1 VGDLLICEF
10 LRNIRIWQNWQ
21 KPKKGKPATLAI
33 VQQMK
38 EECKK
43 MLQISFCYVII
54 LFAFDAIAYAKE
66 VKQQ

>member
-1 VGDLLICEF
+1 MTVTD
-10 LRNIRIWQNWQ
+10 
-21 KPKKGKPATLAI
+21 AI
-33 VQQMK
+33 VQQIK

-43 MLQISFCYVII
+43 MLQIPLRYVNI

>member
-1 VGDLLICEF
+1 MAELAK
-10 LRNIRIWQNWQ
+10 
-21 KPKKGKPATLAI
+21 KPKKEKPAMSAI

>member
-1 VGDLLICEF
+1 MTVTD
-10 LRNIRIWQNWQ
+10 
-21 KPKKGKPATLAI
+21 AI
-33 VQQMK
+33 VQQIK

-43 MLQISFCYVII
+43 KMLQIPLRYVNI